1 MQYITSRSG
10 TFLIFSDGCRSSCT
24 SKLRKFFEP
33 HHQITKPN
41 SKKIVVIII
50 IIISTTVVCDNNLKI
65 YSIL

>member
-1 MQYITSRSG
+1 MHYITSRSG

-50 IIISTTVVCDNNLKI
+50 IISTTVVCDNNLKI
-65 YSIL
+65 

>member
-41 SKKIVVIII
+41 SKEIVVIIIIIII

-65 YSIL
+65 

>member
-24 SKLRKFFEP
+24 SKLRKLFEP

-50 IIISTTVVCDNNLKI
+50 IISTTVVCDNNLKI
-65 YSIL
+65 